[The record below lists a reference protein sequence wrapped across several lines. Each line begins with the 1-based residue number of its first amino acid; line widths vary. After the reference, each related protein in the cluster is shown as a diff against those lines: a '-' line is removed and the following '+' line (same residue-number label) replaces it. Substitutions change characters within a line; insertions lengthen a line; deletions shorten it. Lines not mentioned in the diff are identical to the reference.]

1 VVIVPAGEEENMKFA
16 LAFGLLIVL
25 VALIGWLADRYGQ
38 SGRRLRATQRELDAA
53 NQRIRAYVVF
63 LDDLRNTAWDHRELG
78 SDQITNILLDE
89 IRQFQ
94 RPKSLEP

>member
-1 VVIVPAGEEENMKFA
+1 MKFA

-25 VALIGWLADRYGQ
+25 VALIGWLIDRYGH

-53 NQRIRAYVVF
+53 NRRISAYVAF

-78 SDQITNILLDE
+78 SERITDILLDE

-94 RPKSLEP
+94 RPQSMEKKNT